1 MTSDTRFYLF
11 SRRVNFQKN
20 ELMDIIPYENT
31 KYELFTTGAYSK
43 STGFKY
49 TSTEDMFC
57 IREDTTG
64 RVMNFKKDKSIRC
77 TFSLSDITNFF
88 IKIYS
93 KMIELNIIPPMS
105 ILMSGSYIS
114 ARTNSNFIYVELY
127 IKFFF
132 HYGQYLVNLGILL
145 NLLRIMIWCMV
156 DIFDFVVDAH
166 SNIMLPVR

>member
-31 KYELFTTGAYSK
+31 KYELFTTGAYNK
-43 STGFKY
+43 STSFNY

-57 IREDTTG
+57 LCEDTTG
-64 RVMNFKKDKSIRC
+64 GLMNLKKDESVRC
-77 TFSLSDITNFF
+77 TFSLSEITNFF

-93 KMIELNIIPPMS
+93 KMTELNIIPPMS

-114 ARTNSNFIYVELY
+114 ARTNNNFIYVDLY
-127 IKFFF
+127 ITFFF
-132 HYGQYLVNLGILL
+132 HYGQYLVKLGILL
-145 NLLRIMIWCMV
+145 NLLHIVIWCMV